1 MRVGGEKPFTA
12 VLTLTNERNEAR
24 VCNFVATKSHSQYEL
39 ALKNVRNSLTLYGH
53 PQPSIIYT
61 DNISD
66 KKFLEDCFP
75 SLRQGVTPVEKY
87 GHLEELVVPSSTPIL
102 VKNNPNAINDAMR
115 TILDD
120 IPQDQGSIVIGF
132 DSEWNVDVSAQGRI
146 TRCGRTAIIQIA
158 YENRI
163 YILQV
168 TIQLI
173 HQVTRLKLSL
183 FNFRSQTCLREM
195 NFHSS

>member
-12 VLTLTNERNEAR
+12 IISLTNERNEIR
-24 VCNFVATKSHSQYEL
+24 LCNFVATKSHSQFEL
-39 ALKNVRNSLTLYGH
+39 ALKEIRNSLGLYGH
-53 PQPSIIYT
+53 PQPTLFYT

-75 SLRQGVTPVEKY
+75 SLRQGVTPVEKH
-87 GHLEELVVPSSTPIL
+87 GHLEELIIPFGTAIL

-120 IPQDQGSIVIGF
+120 VPQDEGSIVVGF
-132 DSEWNVDVSAQGRI
+132 DSEWNVDVSAQGRV
-146 TRCGRTAIIQIA
+146 TRRGRTAVIQIA

-168 TIQLI
+168 IKYLI
-173 HQVTRLKLSL
+173 ITSGIKSY
-183 FNFRSQTCLREM
+183 FD
-195 NFHSS
+195 

>member
-1 MRVGGEKPFTA
+1 MRVGGEKAFTA
-12 VLTLTNERNEAR
+12 VLTLTNEKNEVR

-39 ALKNVRNSLTLYGH
+39 ALKDVRNSLTLYGH

-75 SLRQGVTPVEKY
+75 SLRQGVTPVKKY
-87 GHLEELVVPSSTPIL
+87 GHLEELVIPLSVLIL
-102 VKNNPNAINDAMR
+102 VKNNPNAINDAMH

-132 DSEWNVDVSAQGRI
+132 DSEWNVDVSAQGR
-146 TRCGRTAIIQIA
+146 
-158 YENRI
+158 
-163 YILQV
+163 
-168 TIQLI
+168 
-173 HQVTRLKLSL
+173 VTR
-183 FNFRSQTCLREM
+183 RG
-195 NFHSS
+195 